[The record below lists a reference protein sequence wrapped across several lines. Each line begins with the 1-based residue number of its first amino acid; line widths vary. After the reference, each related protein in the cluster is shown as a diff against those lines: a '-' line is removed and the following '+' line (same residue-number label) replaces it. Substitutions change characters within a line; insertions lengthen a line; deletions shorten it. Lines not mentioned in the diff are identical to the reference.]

1 MMNEYPNHRTD
12 VNVRIVD
19 GELVVLDR
27 HKGLIHQLNQ
37 TASYIWER
45 CDGRSTAA
53 DIAKQLVKEFG
64 VSVETAEADTQRF
77 VEQLHALDLLII

>member
-64 VSVETAEADTQRF
+64 VSVETAEADAQGF
-77 VEQLHALDLLII
+77 VEQLHALDLLI